1 MINKLVDWLFKWEA
15 LRAAIYAEVDWD
27 NSITRILQDP
37 ESMQT
42 ASAMWCE
49 DDGWRAWT
57 IKDNGNYY
65 FHDIPEKSL
74 SDIFEIISPME
85 EGLV

>member
-1 MINKLVDWLFKWEA
+1 MINWLVDKIFKWEA

-27 NSITRILQDP
+27 NSITRILEDP
-37 ESMQT
+37 ESMKT

-49 DDGWRAWT
+49 EDGWRAWT

-74 SDIFEIISPME
+74 SDIFEIISPIE
-85 EGLV
+85 EGLA

>member
-74 SDIFEIISPME
+74 SDIFEVVYQDKE
-85 EGLV
+85 NQ